1 MIIVN
6 QTRYKILARAKLTLT
21 ILLFSAGLVIS
32 GCNEKKENKKFIIG
46 FSQCVAS
53 DHWRRTMLEE
63 MKMELSLHPAAELI
77 YRDADGNSKTQI
89 KQVQEMLRKI
99 DLLIISPNEAH
110 PLAAVVEEAYD
121 RGIPVIVIDRKTS
134 SSRCTAYV
142 GGNNYEIGRM
152 AGDYIA
158 SVVLKKK
165 GNIAEI
171 MGLPGSSPAIERT
184 KGFAD
189 ALKRYPDIKI
199 NFQVY
204 GNWIGQEARSR
215 LLEHKTQLKNV
226 DAIFAHNDVMAMAS
240 KGVLNGLSFAKQ
252 IKIIGVDALPGK
264 GAGLESVR
272 NKSLTASLL
281 YPTGG
286 KEAINTAFAILNNTS
301 FARENILQ
309 TVVID
314 SSNVELMNMQWSRIH
329 TQQKDIERQ
338 QELLEDQFEIYDNQ
352 RLVLNV
358 IVITLVLAVVFG
370 GLAFHSLLE
379 NRKIT
384 KSLEQKN
391 TEILSQRNQLIE
403 MSSRAEAAIEMKLNF
418 FTNISHEFRTPLT
431 LILSPLED
439 MLKNEKLK
447 ALTGNNLNLINKNV
461 FRLLKLVNQLIDYR
475 KIEHQK
481 FNLRAAE
488 GNIIAFL
495 RELIE
500 HFKHTASKR
509 QIDLQLLSSKNE
521 IMVWFDANILDKVI
535 FNLLSNALKFT
546 PNNGRIHITVTV
558 VEDQVEILV
567 ADNGSGMDEEELKN
581 IFGQFYQADSG
592 RSRGSGLGLSLS
604 KELIHLHKGNISVT
618 SEKWK
623 GTTFKVVLPLGKDH
637 LLQQEQDGQLQKSTR
652 LYDQL
657 KIYTTDLEAQV
668 ETEKSEVFNP
678 LKEQSILII
687 EDNGDMRNY
696 LREKFETQ
704 YEVFTADNFVN
715 GVQEAFE
722 KIPDLIISDVIL
734 PDGSGTEVANKLKN
748 DFRSSHIPIILLTA
762 RGSIEQQINGIQSM
776 ADLYLTKPFNFDYL
790 TASVENLIRNRGILK
805 EHYISDIST
814 TTTKKSTASQLD
826 KKFINDFSGI
836 VEHHLS
842 DENFSVED
850 LCKLIGISRVQLYR
864 KVKAL
869 LNCSISD
876 YILNRRLQKAKYY
889 LGHEDHSIAEV
900 SYMVGIS
907 SPTYFSTIFKAKYG
921 VSPSEFKKMKNNNCL

>member
-1 MIIVN
+1 MRIAN
-6 QTRYKILARAKLTLT
+6 PPRNKILASASLS
-21 ILLFSAGLVIS
+21 LLLLLLACGSLIS
-32 GCNEKKENKKFIIG
+32 GCSDKKENKKFVIG

-53 DHWRRTMLEE
+53 DNWRRTMLEE
-63 MKMELSLHPAAELI
+63 MKMELSLHPSAELI
-77 YRDADGNSKTQI
+77 YRDADGNSDRQI
-89 KQVQEMLRKI
+89 KQVHEMLQKI

-134 SSRCTAYV
+134 SSRYTAYV
-142 GGNNYEIGRM
+142 GANNYEIGRM

-158 SVVLKKK
+158 NAVLKRK
-165 GNIAEI
+165 GTVAEV

-189 ALKRYPDIKI
+189 AIKKYPEIKI
-199 NFQVY
+199 SFQLY
-204 GNWIGQEARSR
+204 GNWIRQEARNR
-215 LLEHKTQLKNV
+215 LYDHQKQLHHV
-226 DAIFAHNDVMAMAS
+226 DAIFAHNDVMAMAG
-240 KGVLNGLSFAKQ
+240 KEVLDKLSLGKK

-264 GAGLESVR
+264 GAGLEFVTRQYLS
-272 NKSLTASLL
+272 ASLL

-286 KEAINTAFAILNNTS
+286 KEAISTAFAILNNSS
-301 FARENILQ
+301 FARENILE

-314 SSNVELMNMQWSRIH
+314 STNVELMNMQWSRIYH
-329 TQQKDIERQ
+329 QQKDIERQ
-338 QELLEDQFEIYDNQ
+338 QNLLEDQFKIYDNQ

-358 IVITLVLAVVFG
+358 IVIALVLVVIFG
-370 GLAFHSLLE
+370 GLAFHSLLD

-403 MSSRAEAAIEMKLNF
+403 MSARAEAATEMKLNF

-439 MLKNEKLK
+439 LLKNEKLK
-447 ALTGNNLNLINKNV
+447 ALSGNNLNLINKNV

-481 FNLRAAE
+481 FNLRASE
-488 GNIIAFL
+488 GNMISFL
-495 RELIE
+495 RELID
-500 HFKHTASKR
+500 HFKHTATKR
-509 QIDLQLLSSKNE
+509 NIDLQLLSSQHE
-521 IMVWFDANILDKVI
+521 IITWFDANILDKVI

-546 PNNGRIHITVTV
+546 SDHGKILINIRKV
-558 VEDQVEILV
+558 DQQVEIRIE
-567 ADNGSGMDEEELKN
+567 DNGVGMSDEVLKN
-581 IFGQFYQADSG
+581 IFAQFYQADSG
-592 RSRGSGLGLSLS
+592 SSRGSGLGLSLS
-604 KELIHLHKGNISVT
+604 KELIHLHRGTIGVR

-623 GTTFKVVLPLGKDH
+623 GTTFTVMLPLGKDY
-637 LLQQEQDGQLQKSTR
+637 LLEHEREEHQEKKVR

-657 KIYTTDLEAQV
+657 KIYTTELDTQLEIIHPEA
-668 ETEKSEVFNP
+668 FNP

-687 EDNGDMRNY
+687 EDNDDLRNY
-696 LREKFETQ
+696 LREKFEQ
-704 YEVFTADNFVN
+704 HYEVFSAANFSN
-715 GVQEAFE
+715 GIQEAFE

-734 PDGSGTEVANKLKN
+734 PQGSGTELAHRLKN

-762 RGSIEQQINGIQSM
+762 RGSLEQQINGIQSM

-790 TASVENLIRNRGILK
+790 MANVENLIRNRGILK
-805 EHYISDIST
+805 EHYISDISN
-814 TTTKKSTASQLD
+814 TTTKKTAASQLD
-826 KKFINDFSGI
+826 KKFINDFAGI

-850 LCKLIGISRVQLYR
+850 LCKLIGISRIQLYR

-889 LGHEDHSIAEV
+889 LGREDHSIAEV

-907 SPTYFSTIFKAKYG
+907 SPTYFSTIFKSRYG
-921 VSPSEFKKMKNNNCL
+921 ISPSEFKKTRKN

>member
-1 MIIVN
+1 
-6 QTRYKILARAKLTLT
+6 
-21 ILLFSAGLVIS
+21 
-32 GCNEKKENKKFIIG
+32 
-46 FSQCVAS
+46 
-53 DHWRRTMLEE
+53 
-63 MKMELSLHPAAELI
+63 
-77 YRDADGNSKTQI
+77 
-89 KQVQEMLRKI
+89 
-99 DLLIISPNEAH
+99 
-110 PLAAVVEEAYD
+110 
-121 RGIPVIVIDRKTS
+121 
-134 SSRCTAYV
+134 
-142 GGNNYEIGRM
+142 M

-158 SVVLKKK
+158 NAVLKRK
-165 GNIAEI
+165 GNVAEV
-171 MGLPGSSPAIERT
+171 MGLPGSSPAMERT

-189 ALKRYPDIKI
+189 ALKKYPDIRI
-199 NFQVY
+199 SFQVY
-204 GNWIGQEARSR
+204 GNWLGQEARDR
-215 LLEHKTQLKNV
+215 LQQHEGRLKEV

-240 KGVLNGLSFAKQ
+240 REILNNLSLGEK
-252 IKIIGVDALPGK
+252 IKVIGVDALPGK
-264 GAGLESVR
+264 GAGLELVS
-272 NKSLTASLL
+272 NKLLTASLL

-301 FARENILQ
+301 FARQNILQ

-314 SSNVELMNMQWSRIH
+314 STNVELMNMQWSRIH
-329 TQQKDIERQ
+329 NQQKDIERQ
-338 QELLEDQFEIYDNQ
+338 QELLEDQLEIYDNQ

-358 IVITLVLAVVFG
+358 IVITLVLVVVFG
-370 GLAFHSLLE
+370 GLAFQSLLE

-391 TEILSQRNQLIE
+391 SEILSQRNQLIE
-403 MSSRAEAAIEMKLNF
+403 MSARAEAATEMKLNF

-439 MLKNEKLK
+439 LLKNERLR

-461 FRLLKLVNQLIDYR
+461 YRLLKLVNQLIDYR

-488 GNIIAFL
+488 GNIVSFL
-495 RELIE
+495 RELTD
-500 HFKHTASKR
+500 HFKHTACKR
-509 QIDLQLLSSKNE
+509 NIDLQLISGKSE

-546 PNNGRIHITVTV
+546 SNNGRIYIRAHVAEHQVEIV
-558 VEDQVEILV
+558 VED
-567 ADNGSGMDEEELKN
+567 NGVGMTGDDLKN
-581 IFGQFYQADSG
+581 IFTQFYQADSG

-604 KELIHLHKGNISVT
+604 KELIHLHKGTISVA

-623 GTTFKVVLPLGKDH
+623 GTTFTVTLPLGKDH
-637 LLQQEQDGQLQKSTR
+637 LLEHELDQQQEKRTR

-657 KIYTTDLEAQV
+657 KIYTTDLEIQD
-668 ETEKSEVFNP
+668 ETEKGEAFNP
-678 LKEQSILII
+678 LREHSILII
-687 EDNGDMRNY
+687 EDNADLRNY
-696 LREKFETQ
+696 LREKFEPH
-704 YEVFTADNFVN
+704 YEVFTADNFMN
-715 GVQEAFE
+715 GIQEAYE

-790 TASVENLIRNRGILK
+790 IASVENLIRNRGILK
-805 EHYISDIST
+805 EHYISDISNS
-814 TTTKKSTASQLD
+814 TTKKTSASQLD

-850 LCKLIGISRVQLYR
+850 LCKLIGISRIQLYR

-889 LGHEDHSIAEV
+889 LGREDHSIAEV

-921 VSPSEFKKMKNNNCL
+921 VSPSEFKKARKIS

>member
-1 MIIVN
+1 MIIVK
-6 QTRYKILARAKLTLT
+6 QTRFKILASAKLTLT
-21 ILLFSAGLVIS
+21 IILFSAGLLSS
-32 GCNEKKENKKFIIG
+32 GCNQKKENKKFIIG

-53 DHWRRTMLEE
+53 DYWRRTMLEE

-77 YRDADGNSKTQI
+77 YRDADGNSKRQI
-89 KQVQEMLRKI
+89 KQVQEMLHKI

-134 SSRCTAYV
+134 SSRYTAYV

-152 AGDYIA
+152 AGDYLA
-158 SVVLKKK
+158 NSVLKKK
-165 GNIAEI
+165 GTVAEV

-189 ALKRYPDIKI
+189 ALKKYPDIKI
-199 NFQVY
+199 SFQVY
-204 GNWIGQEARSR
+204 GNWIGLEARNR
-215 LLEHKTQLKNV
+215 LQDHIAQLKDV
-226 DAIFAHNDVMAMAS
+226 DAIFAHNDVMAMAT
-240 KGVLNGLSFAKQ
+240 KGVLNGMSLDKK
-252 IKIIGVDALPGK
+252 IRIIGVDALPGK

-272 NKSLTASLL
+272 NKSLSASLL

-314 SSNVELMNMQWSRIH
+314 STNVELMNLQWSRIH
-329 TQQKDIERQ
+329 NQQKDIERQ
-338 QELLEDQFEIYDNQ
+338 QNLLEDQFEIYDNQ

-384 KSLEQKN
+384 ASLEQKN
-391 TEILSQRNQLIE
+391 AEILSQRNQLIE
-403 MSSRAEAAIEMKLNF
+403 MSAKAEAATEMKLNF

-439 MLKNEKLK
+439 LLKNEKLK

-475 KIEHQK
+475 KIEHHK

-488 GNIIAFL
+488 GNIVSFL

-500 HFKHTASKR
+500 HFKHNAAKR
-509 QIDLQLLSSKNE
+509 RIDIQLLSNKNE
-521 IMVWFDANILDKVI
+521 IMVWFDDNILDKVI

-546 PNNGRIHITVTV
+546 PNNGMIHITVGI
-558 VEDQVEILV
+558 VEDQVEIIV

-623 GTTFKVVLPLGKDH
+623 GTSFKITLPLGKSH
-637 LLQQEQDGQLQKSTR
+637 LLQQEQDGQKERRTR
-652 LYDQL
+652 FYDQL
-657 KIYTTDLEAQV
+657 KIYTTDPEAHEEIEQ
-668 ETEKSEVFNP
+668 SEVFNP
-678 LKEQSILII
+678 LKESSILII
-687 EDNGDMRNY
+687 EDNTDMRTY
-696 LREKFETQ
+696 LREKFEPQ
-704 YEVFTADNFVN
+704 YEVFTAENFTN
-715 GVQEAFE
+715 GIHEAFE

-734 PDGSGTEVANKLKN
+734 PDGSGTELANKLKN

-776 ADLYLTKPFNFDYL
+776 ADLYLTKPFNFDHL
-790 TASVENLIRNRGILK
+790 NASVENLIRNRGILK
-805 EHYISDIST
+805 EHYISDISN
-814 TTTKKSTASQLD
+814 TTTKRSTASQLD

-889 LGHEDHSIAEV
+889 LGREDHSIAEV
-900 SYMVGIS
+900 SYMIGIS

-921 VSPSEFKKMKNNNCL
+921 VSPSEFKKTKK

>member
-1 MIIVN
+1 MSIAT
-6 QTRYKILARAKLTLT
+6 QTGSKILASGKLTLII
-21 ILLFSAGLVIS
+21 ILFAAGLLTS
-32 GCNEKKENKKFIIG
+32 GCKEKKENKKFIIG

-53 DHWRRTMLEE
+53 DYWRRTMLEE

-77 YRDADGNSKTQI
+77 YKDADGNSDRQI
-89 KQVQEMLRKI
+89 RQVHEMLRKI

-121 RGIPVIVIDRKTS
+121 LGIPVIVIDRKTS
-134 SSRCTAYV
+134 SSRYTAYV
-142 GGNNYEIGRM
+142 GANNYEIGRM

-158 SVVLKKK
+158 NAVLKRK
-165 GNIAEI
+165 GNVAEV
-171 MGLPGSSPAIERT
+171 MGLPGSSPAIERA

-189 ALKRYPDIKI
+189 ALEKYPDIKI
-199 NFQVY
+199 SFQVY
-204 GNWIGQEARSR
+204 GNWMGQEARNR
-215 LLEHKTQLKNV
+215 LHQHAKQLNHV

-240 KGVLNGLSFAKQ
+240 KEVLNTMLLGDKV
-252 IKIIGVDALPGK
+252 KVIGVDALPGK
-264 GAGLESVR
+264 GAGLALVN
-272 NKSLTASLL
+272 NKTLTASLL

-286 KEAINTAFAILNNTS
+286 KEAITTAFAILGNTS

-314 SSNVELMNMQWSRIH
+314 STNVELMNMQWSRILN
-329 TQQKDIERQ
+329 QQKDIERQ
-338 QELLEDQFEIYDNQ
+338 QELLEDQLKIYDNQ
-352 RLVLNV
+352 RLILNF
-358 IVITLVLAVVFG
+358 IVITLVLVVVFG

-379 NRKIT
+379 NRKIN

-403 MSSRAEAAIEMKLNF
+403 MSAKAEAATEMKLNF

-439 MLKNEKLK
+439 LIKNEKIK
-447 ALTGNNLNLINKNV
+447 AVTGNNLNLIHKNV

-481 FNLRAAE
+481 FNLRAAK
-488 GNIIAFL
+488 GDIIGFL
-495 RELIE
+495 RELTD
-500 HFKHTASKR
+500 HFNHIASKR
-509 QIDLQLLSSKNE
+509 NIDLRLISKKTE
-521 IMVWFDANILDKVI
+521 LVAWFDANILDKVI
-535 FNLLSNALKFT
+535 FNLLSNALKFSS
-546 PNNGRIHITVTV
+546 NNGKIHITVCAHEDHV
-558 VEDQVEILV
+558 QILVED
-567 ADNGSGMDEEELKN
+567 NGVGMTGDELKN
-581 IFGQFYQADSG
+581 IFGQFYQADAG

-604 KELIHLHKGNISVT
+604 RELIHLHKGTISVT

-623 GTTFKVVLPLGKDH
+623 GTTFTVTLPLGKDH
-637 LLQQEQDGQLQKSTR
+637 LTELEQDGVQEKRTR
-652 LYDQL
+652 LYDEL
-657 KIYTTDLEAQV
+657 KIYTTDLEIQD
-668 ETEKSEVFNP
+668 EIQKSEVFNP

-687 EDNGDMRNY
+687 EDNADLRNY
-696 LREKFETQ
+696 LREKFETH

-715 GVQEAFE
+715 GIQEAYE

-734 PDGSGTEVANKLKN
+734 PDGSGTEVANQLKN

-776 ADLYLTKPFNFDYL
+776 ADLYLTKPFNFDHL
-790 TASVENLIRNRGILK
+790 IASVENLIKNRGILK
-805 EHYISDIST
+805 EHYISDISNST
-814 TTTKKSTASQLD
+814 IKKTAASQLD

-876 YILNRRLQKAKYY
+876 YILNRRLQMARYY
-889 LGHEDHSIAEV
+889 LGREDHSIAEV

-907 SPTYFSTIFKAKYG
+907 SPTYFSTIFKTKYG
-921 VSPSEFKKMKNNNCL
+921 VSPSEFKKTRKIS